1 MTYEGKTQ
9 HKMVDYVD
17 KFNNYH
23 SISQIIY
30 HLNIRLREN
39 NSLVCN
45 L

>member
-23 SISQIIY
+23 LPLKNQIE
-30 HLNIRLREN
+30 RK
-39 NSLVCN
+39 
-45 L
+45 